1 MFSSC
6 LRVSVFRELLK
17 MSFSCESPLLPGG
30 RREREDGLACCC
42 CFGLV
47 STGLEEGSPAKGLS
61 VENEDELWSSSSSEL
76 VYVFE
81 YELVGHSLSFFF
93 LACLCL
99 A

>member
-17 MSFSCESPLLPGG
+17 MSYSRESLLLPGG

-42 CFGLV
+42 CGLV
-47 STGLEEGSPAKGLS
+47 STGLVEGSPAKGLS

-93 LACLCL
+93 LVYLCL